1 MGKREQKTL
10 TRLELEIMQAIWRL
24 GPSSVLQ
31 VQESLETPK
40 AYTTVQTMLNILE
53 KKGQLRRKLRGRSY
67 EYSAVV
73 SETKASR
80 NALRDLIDRVF
91 GGSADELVMS
101 LVKTRQLD
109 AKRLAALSRKLAEE
123 EEENG

>member
-1 MGKREQKTL
+1 MSKSEERPL
-10 TRLELEIMQAIWRL
+10 TRLELEIMQAVWRL
-24 GPSSVLQ
+24 GPSTVAQ
-31 VQESLETPK
+31 VQEGLETPR

-53 KKGQLRRKLRGRSY
+53 KKGQLRRKLLGRSY

-73 SETKASR
+73 SEARASR
-80 NALRDLIDRVF
+80 HALRDFIDRVF

-109 AKRLAALSRKLAEE
+109 AKRLAALSRKLTAEE
-123 EEENG
+123 EQ

>member
-1 MGKREQKTL
+1 MTKREQRTL
-10 TRLELEIMQAIWRL
+10 TRLELEIMQAVWRL

-31 VQESLETPK
+31 VQEALENTK

-67 EYSAVV
+67 EYSAQV
-73 SETKASR
+73 SEAKASR
-80 NALRDLIDRVF
+80 HAVRDLIDRVF

-101 LVKTRQLD
+101 LVKTKQLD
-109 AKRLAALSRKLAEE
+109 PKRLAALSKKLAEE
-123 EEENG
+123 EESL

>member
-1 MGKREQKTL
+1 MTKREQKTL
-10 TRLELEIMQAIWRL
+10 TRLELEIMQAVWRL

-31 VQESLETPK
+31 VQEALENTK

-67 EYSAVV
+67 EYSAQV
-73 SETKASR
+73 SEAKASR
-80 NALRDLIDRVF
+80 HAVRDLIDRVF

-101 LVKTRQLD
+101 LVKTKQLD
-109 AKRLAALSRKLAEE
+109 PKRLAALSKKLAEE
-123 EEENG
+123 EESL